1 VNRVGTEVEV
11 VTRQHQPAVAVR
23 TVVPMDRLDVG
34 ALFGAALGS
43 LFPYL
48 GQHGLAPAG
57 APYARY
63 AEFGPERAD
72 VEIGVPLAE
81 LPTGLRPL
89 AADGV
94 LGATELPGGEVATYL
109 HVGPYPDLGRA
120 YQAIE
125 AWLTASGRSAGGAPW
140 ESYVVG
146 PDQVDQDE
154 SRLETLVCRPL
165 A

>member
-1 VNRVGTEVEV
+1 VGTEVEA
-11 VTRQHQPAVAVR
+11 VTRQQQPAVAVR
-23 TVVPMDRLDVG
+23 TIVPMAQLDVG
-34 ALFGAALGS
+34 ALFGAALGR

-81 LPTGLRPL
+81 PATRLPPL
-89 AADGV
+89 AADGEI
-94 LGATELPGGEVATYL
+94 GSTELPGGEVATYL
-109 HVGPYPDLGRA
+109 HVGPYPDLGQA
-120 YQAIE
+120 YQAVE
-125 AWLTASGRSAGGAPW
+125 AWLAESGRTAGGAPW

-154 SRLETLVCRPL
+154 SRLETRVCWPL

>member
-1 VNRVGTEVEV
+1 MSTEVKV
-11 VTRQHQPAVAVR
+11 VTGQQQPAIAVR
-23 TVVPMDRLDVG
+23 TIVPMDQLDVG
-34 ALFGAALGS
+34 ALFGAALGR

-81 LPTGLRPL
+81 PATGPASL
-89 AADGV
+89 AADGEI
-94 LGATELPGGEVATYL
+94 GSTELPGGEVATYL
-109 HVGPYPDLGRA
+109 HVGPYPDLGQA
-120 YQAIE
+120 YQTIE
-125 AWLTASGRSAGGAPW
+125 AWFAESGRTPGGAPW
-140 ESYVVG
+140 ESYLVG

-154 SRLETLVCRPL
+154 SRLETLVCWPL

>member
-1 VNRVGTEVEV
+1 MTVAIELL
-11 VTRQHQPAVAVR
+11 TRQPQPAVAIR
-23 TVVPMDRLDVG
+23 AVVPMSELDVG
-34 ALFGAALGS
+34 ELFGAALGR

-48 GQHGLAPAG
+48 GEHGLSLAG

-72 VEIGVPLAE
+72 VEFGVPLAE
-81 LPTGLRPL
+81 PAPGLPPL
-89 AADGV
+89 AADGEI
-94 LGATELPGGEVATYL
+94 GSTELPGGEVATYL

-120 YQAIE
+120 YQAVE
-125 AWLTASGRSAGGAPW
+125 AWFTKSARSPGGAPW

-146 PDQVDQDE
+146 PDEVDQDP
-154 SRLETLVCRPL
+154 SRLETLVCWPL

>member
-1 VNRVGTEVEV
+1 MNSHVEV
-11 VTRQHQPAVAVR
+11 VSRQAQPTVAVR
-23 TVVPMDRLDVG
+23 TIVPMDQLDVG
-34 ALFGAALGS
+34 ALFGAALGR

-48 GQHGLAPAG
+48 GQHGLAPSG

-81 LPTGLRPL
+81 PPPGLPPL
-89 AADGV
+89 AADDEI
-94 LGATELPGGEVATYL
+94 GATEQPGGELATYL
-109 HVGPYPDLGRA
+109 HVGPYPDLGQA

-125 AWLTASGRSAGGAPW
+125 AWFAESGRTPGGAPW
-140 ESYVVG
+140 ESYAVG
-146 PDQVDQDE
+146 PDQVDRDE
-154 SRLETLVCRPL
+154 ASLETLVCWPV

>member
-1 VNRVGTEVEV
+1 MNSQVEV
-11 VTRQHQPAVAVR
+11 VTRQVQPTIAVR
-23 TVVPMDRLDVG
+23 TIVPMDQLDVG
-34 ALFGAALGS
+34 ALFGAALGR

-48 GQHGLAPAG
+48 GQHGLAPSG

-81 LPTGLRPL
+81 PAPGS
-89 AADGV
+89 AAVGRRRRDRRHGV
-94 LGATELPGGEVATYL
+94 PGGELATYL
-109 HVGPYPDLGRA
+109 HVGPYPDLGQA

-125 AWLTASGRSAGGAPW
+125 AWFAESGRTPGGAPW

-154 SRLETLVCRPL
+154 ARLETLVCWPL
-165 A
+165 S

>member
-1 VNRVGTEVEV
+1 MNSRVEV
-11 VTRQHQPAVAVR
+11 VTRQVQPTIAVR
-23 TVVPMDRLDVG
+23 TIVPMDQLDVG
-34 ALFGAALGS
+34 ALFGAALGR

-48 GQHGLAPAG
+48 GQHGLAPSG

-63 AEFGPERAD
+63 AEFGPDRAD

-81 LPTGLRPL
+81 PPPGLPPL
-89 AADGV
+89 AADDEI
-94 LGATELPGGEVATYL
+94 GATELPGGELATYL
-109 HVGPYPDLGRA
+109 HVGPYPDLGQA

-125 AWLTASGRSAGGAPW
+125 SWFAESGRTPGGAPW

-146 PDQVDQDE
+146 PDQVGQDP
-154 SRLETLVCRPL
+154 SRLETLVCWPV

>member
-1 VNRVGTEVEV
+1 MSTEVEA
-11 VTRQHQPAVAVR
+11 VTRHAEPAVAVR
-23 TVVPMDRLDVG
+23 TIVGMDQLDVRV
-34 ALFGAALGS
+34 LFGAALGR

-48 GQHGLAPAG
+48 GQHGLALAG

-72 VEIGVPLAE
+72 VEVGVPLAE
-81 LPTGLRPL
+81 PPPGLPPL
-89 AADGV
+89 AADDEI
-94 LGATELPGGEVATYL
+94 GATELPGGELATYL
-109 HVGPYPDLGRA
+109 HVGPYPALGQA

-125 AWLTASGRSAGGAPW
+125 AWFAESGRTPGGAPW

-154 SRLETLVCRPL
+154 ARFETLVCWPL
-165 A
+165 S